1 MWKNSFA
8 KYKSKSFKMGEVEL
22 QPDNNLLIIHATII
36 IYGDAANEALA
47 FQIADDIAKFWNAA
61 EGKVAIRD
69 GWFSKKIYHVRFNIT
84 GKCKPELTPKIV
96 FENTNPRNNYF
107 RIEEYASGDIS
118 FVDEIKANTGYFK
131 LQNILDNSTTAA
143 HEFGHTLG
151 LIHPHNLDIRG
162 KGTPGIMYPR
172 GTLVDP
178 HFQYYPE
185 VAAGEKGGT
194 LNPFTRK
201 VLQNDVD
208 DLHLENLGF
217 DKKEFAVIG
226 DFSSVWHQKHLPEMD

>member
-1 MWKNSFA
+1 
-8 KYKSKSFKMGEVEL
+8 MGEAEL
-22 QPDNNLLIIHATII
+22 LPKSNLLIIHAVIN
-36 IYGDAANEALA
+36 IYGDAANEDLA
-47 FQIADDIAKFWNAA
+47 FQIAFDIEKFWNDA

-69 GWFSKKIYHVRFNIT
+69 GWFSKKVYDVKFSIT
-84 GKCKPELTPKIV
+84 GKFDKTITPETV
-96 FENTNPRNNYF
+96 FENIDPRNNYF
-107 RIEEYASGDIS
+107 RIETFAIGDIS
-118 FVDEIKANTGYFK
+118 FVDGLNSNTGYFK

-151 LIHPHNLDIRG
+151 LNHPHNLDIRG
-162 KGTPGIMYPR
+162 GGTPGIMYPR

-201 VLQNDVD
+201 VLQQDID
-208 DLHLENLGF
+208 DLNLEELDFNENGM
-217 DKKEFAVIG
+217 AIIG
-226 DFSSVWHQKHLPEMD
+226 GFSSVWHEKHLPETD

>member
-1 MWKNSFA
+1 
-8 KYKSKSFKMGEVEL
+8 MGEAEL
-22 QPDNNLLIIHATII
+22 QPNNNLLIIHAVMI
-36 IYGDAANEALA
+36 IYGDAANDELA
-47 FQIADDIAKFWNAA
+47 FQVAKDIEKFWNDA

-69 GWFSKKIYHVRFNIT
+69 GWFSRKIYDVRFSIT
-84 GKCKPELTPKIV
+84 GKFDRKLTPQVV
-96 FENTNPRNNYF
+96 FENTDPRNNYF

-118 FVDEIKANTGYFK
+118 FVDDINSNTGYFK

-143 HEFGHTLG
+143 HEFGHTIG
-151 LIHPHNLDIRG
+151 LLHPYDLDIRG

-178 HFQYYPE
+178 HFQYHPE

-201 VLQNDVD
+201 VLQKDID
-208 DLHLENLGF
+208 DLRLPDLAF
-217 DKKEFAVIG
+217 DKNGRAVIG
-226 DFSSVWHQKHLPEMD
+226 AFSSVWHEKHLPASG

>member
-1 MWKNSFA
+1 
-8 KYKSKSFKMGEVEL
+8 MGEVEL
-22 QPDNNLLIIHATII
+22 QPNNNLLIIHAVII
-36 IYGDAANEALA
+36 IYGDAANDALA
-47 FQIADDIAKFWNAA
+47 FQIATDIEKFWNDAQ
-61 EGKVAIRD
+61 GKVAIRN
-69 GWFSKKIYHVRFNIT
+69 GWFSKKIYNVRFSMI
-84 GKCKPELTPKIV
+84 GKYNAELMPQMI

-118 FVDEIKANTGYFK
+118 FVDEINSNTGYFK

-151 LIHPHNLDIRG
+151 LVHPHNLDIRG
-162 KGTPGIMYPR
+162 EGTPGIMYPR

-185 VAAGEKGGT
+185 VAAGQKGGT

-201 VLQNDVD
+201 VLQKDID
-208 DLHLENLGF
+208 DLHLENLDF
-217 DKKEFAVIG
+217 NKNSFAVIG
-226 DFSSVWHQKHLPEMD
+226 AFSSMWHQKHLPE

>member
-1 MWKNSFA
+1 
-8 KYKSKSFKMGEVEL
+8 MGEVEL
-22 QPDNNLLIIHATII
+22 RPNNNLLIIHAVMI
-36 IYGDAANEALA
+36 IYGDEANDDLA
-47 FQIADDIAKFWNAA
+47 FQIAKDIERFWNEA
-61 EGKVAIRD
+61 EGKVAIRN
-69 GWFSKKIYHVRFNIT
+69 GWFSKKIYEVRFSII
-84 GKCKPELTPKIV
+84 GKYDPELTPQTV
-96 FENTNPRNNYF
+96 FENTDCRNNYF
-107 RIEEYASGDIS
+107 RVEVYAPGDDIS
-118 FVDEIKANTGYFK
+118 FVDKINSNTGYFK

-151 LIHPHNLDIRG
+151 LVHPHDLDIRG

-201 VLQNDVD
+201 VLQNDIN
-208 DLHLENLGF
+208 DLHLEDLDFNEKGM
-217 DKKEFAVIG
+217 AVIG
-226 DFSSVWHQKHLPEMD
+226 AFSSVWHEKYLPGRD